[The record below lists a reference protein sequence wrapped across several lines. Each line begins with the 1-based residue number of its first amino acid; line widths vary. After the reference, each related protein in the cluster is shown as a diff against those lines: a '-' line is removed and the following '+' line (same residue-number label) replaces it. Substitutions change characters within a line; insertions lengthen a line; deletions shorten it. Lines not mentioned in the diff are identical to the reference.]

1 MFRAAGP
8 PTQQSN
14 TIECFSLIVSFK
26 SSAPYQ
32 LIFAKILVLQGFLC
46 ACKRLL
52 IRFSNLWCWQEGFSI
67 HPIQTFFQ
75 IGSKNPEGGSNK
87 IRKIIFLLWCYHTY
101 IVPKTIWRSILTIK
115 FKSFSFCKFEQYVT
129 F

>member
-75 IGSKNPEGGSNK
+75 IGSKNPEGGSKKILQVLTSIETMRLKYFSNFFPFNK
-87 IRKIIFLLWCYHTY
+87 KIQM
-101 IVPKTIWRSILTIK
+101 
-115 FKSFSFCKFEQYVT
+115 FSLCNFQQYVT

>member
-26 SSAPYQ
+26 CSAPYQ

-75 IGSKNPEGGSNK
+75 IGSKNPEGGSK
-87 IRKIIFLLWCYHTY
+87 KFRKNNFSLLVLPYLHSSWNNMKGWVV
-101 IVPKTIWRSILTIK
+101 VPWYFEFCILKCKK
-115 FKSFSFCKFEQYVT
+115 FKM
-129 F
+129 